1 MYRLNAR
8 VLEIQNFHVAYM
20 KAGTY
25 VRKYEKT
32 LQNDKCRILCDRDL
46 ILKIRP
52 QELRVRY
59 ITKIT
64 FLRSKNSVCLN
75 SNKT

>member
-1 MYRLNAR
+1 MTTIN
-8 VLEIQNFHVAYM
+8 
-20 KAGTY
+20 K
-25 VRKYEKT
+25 KT

-59 ITKIT
+59 ITEIT
-64 FLRSKNSVCLN
+64 FVRSKKFCMFEF
-75 SNKT
+75 K